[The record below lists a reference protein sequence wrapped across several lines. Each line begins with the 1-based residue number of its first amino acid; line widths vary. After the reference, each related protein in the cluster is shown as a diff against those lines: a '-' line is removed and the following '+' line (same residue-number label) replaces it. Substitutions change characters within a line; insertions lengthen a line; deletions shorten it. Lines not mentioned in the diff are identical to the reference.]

1 MSAPAAIELPAR
13 PSSARSSASGY
24 LLDVNL
30 LIALAWPNH
39 VHHELAHRW
48 FNEHRSEGWA
58 TCPVTQSGFV
68 RVSSNPRAVSE
79 ARSPAEAIALLR
91 RIVALPHH
99 EFWTDEVAMAELDD
113 AIVGR
118 ISSHGQVTDAHLVA
132 LTLRRGGRLA
142 TLDAGL
148 SRLVAPPADPATW

>member
-1 MSAPAAIELPAR
+1 MSAH
-13 PSSARSSASGY
+13 

-48 FNEHRSEGWA
+48 FKQHRARGWA
-58 TCPVTQSGFV
+58 TCPMTQSGFV
-68 RVSSNPRAVSE
+68 RVSSNVNAVSE

-91 RIVALPHH
+91 RIVALPNH
-99 EFWTDEVAMAELDD
+99 EFWTDDVAIATSAQIMAERVL
-113 AIVGR
+113 
-118 ISSHGQVTDAHLVA
+118 SHSQVTDAHLLA
-132 LTLRRGGRLA
+132 LALRRGGRLA

-148 SRLVAPPADPATW
+148 PRLVAPPHEPASCVTLVR